1 MERPEP
7 EQKPLPETHEEWV
20 RLYLKQLVLMTEEQV
35 KHIRSMRTTI
45 GFIGLVTFVAVLLL
59 VLDFLRVF

>member
-1 MERPEP
+1 MPDQ

-20 RLYLKQLVLMTEEQV
+20 RLYLKQLVLMAEEQG

-45 GFIGLVTFVAVLLL
+45 GFIGLVTLVAVILL
-59 VLDFLRVF
+59 VLDFLRVFLL